1 MPQRQSRRAY
11 RPERSHASS
20 VQSAGAPLPTA
31 ADALWSAADRQTDA
45 ISPPVADPA
54 PPSPES
60 EWANSRPKH
69 SARTSNLPRLID
81 MNAPLSSHST
91 LVLMYGPFQAEMKSE
106 AGQGVATWIKDCL
119 TKHGLP
125 SLVRFDHRHRAQIY
139 RRDEFQSW
147 LEPLM
152 KA

>member
-11 RPERSHASS
+11 RPERSHAAS
-20 VQSAGAPLPTA
+20 VQSASVPAPLPISAPANLTDSA
-31 ADALWSAADRQTDA
+31 NTPPADAE
-45 ISPPVADPA
+45 A
-54 PPSPES
+54 PSTES

-119 TKHGLP
+119 NKHGLP

-139 RRDEFQSW
+139 RRDEFQAW

>member
-1 MPQRQSRRAY
+1 MPQRQSRRAD
-11 RPERSHASS
+11 RPERSPSATSNAS
-20 VQSAGAPLPTA
+20 
-31 ADALWSAADRQTDA
+31 ADAPTPAEVAAN
-45 ISPPVADPA
+45 SE
-54 PPSPES
+54 SS

-81 MNAPLSSHST
+81 MDAPLSSHST

-119 TKHGLP
+119 GKHGLP